1 MHEPRRWSDVAT
13 GTCAR
18 TVWGDQDTVARPS
31 CDCGA
36 RRSPPWRC
44 SRSTELAQRG
54 PLRPSRWANGRRF
67 GAQKRSHGVLG
78 GCECGCVVHGRR
90 HVDIGEES
98 EIEAAVSVGVRCAR
112 AGPRISSASGTLPP
126 PRVPARALR
135 PRIKT
140 QKLIFRQKMG
150 RSVAE
155 TRKTPNLAAR
165 DVVAGGRRPRPR
177 GVEGRPQRRAS

>member
-1 MHEPRRWSDVAT
+1 M
-13 GTCAR
+13 
-18 TVWGDQDTVARPS
+18 
-31 CDCGA
+31 
-36 RRSPPWRC
+36 
-44 SRSTELAQRG
+44 
-54 PLRPSRWANGRRF
+54 
-67 GAQKRSHGVLG
+67 LG

-90 HVDIGEES
+90 HVAIGEKS
-98 EIEAAVSVGVRCAR
+98 EIEATVSVGVRCAR